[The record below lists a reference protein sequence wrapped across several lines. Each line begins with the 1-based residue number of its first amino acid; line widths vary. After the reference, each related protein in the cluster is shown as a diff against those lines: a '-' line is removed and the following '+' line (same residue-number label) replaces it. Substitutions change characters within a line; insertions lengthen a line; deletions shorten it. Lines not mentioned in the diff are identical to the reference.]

1 MFIKLVRDEEYRGRK
16 YKAGEV
22 IEVGGALGER
32 LILNGHKKTTVDDS
46 NTSVA
51 VLSDEDVDALSY
63 KEAKALVEQFDI
75 ETENNKHVTY
85 SAALK
90 SYFADKRGA

>member
-32 LILNGHKKTTVDDS
+32 LILSGHKKTTKPEPKKKRS
-46 NTSVA
+46 R
-51 VLSDEDVDALSY
+51 
-63 KEAKALVEQFDI
+63 K
-75 ETENNKHVTY
+75 
-85 SAALK
+85 K
-90 SYFADKRGA
+90 S

>member
-32 LILNGHKKTTVDDS
+32 LILNGHKKTNKMPEVKKTR
-46 NTSVA
+46 T
-51 VLSDEDVDALSY
+51 
-63 KEAKALVEQFDI
+63 KKAK
-75 ETENNKHVTY
+75 
-85 SAALK
+85 
-90 SYFADKRGA
+90 

>member
-32 LILNGHKKTTVDDS
+32 LILNGHKKSTAQESD
-46 NTSVA
+46 TSAV
-51 VLSDEDVDALSY
+51 VLSDEEIDALSY
-63 KEAKALVEQFDI
+63 KEVEKLVKELDLKTDDRKSDTLKVAI
-75 ETENNKHVTY
+75 
-85 SAALK
+85 K
-90 SYFADKRGA
+90 SYFAGKRGK

>member
-1 MFIKLVRDEEYRGRK
+1 MFVKLVRDEEYRGRK

-32 LILNGHKKTTVDDS
+32 LILNGHKKTTAEDS
-46 NTSVA
+46 NTSIVI
-51 VLSDEDVDALSY
+51 LSDEEVDALSY
-63 KEAKALVEQFDI
+63 KEAQALIEQFDI
-75 ETENNKHVTY
+75 ETENKKYVTY